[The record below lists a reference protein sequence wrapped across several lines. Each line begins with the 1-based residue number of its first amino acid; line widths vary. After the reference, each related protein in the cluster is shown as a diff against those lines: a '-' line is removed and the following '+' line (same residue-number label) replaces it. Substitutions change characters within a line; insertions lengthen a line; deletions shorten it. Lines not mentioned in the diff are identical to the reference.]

1 MTIVL
6 RKADLDLKIAV
17 PVRRLPALQVPL
29 PTIDKPARLP
39 DTGIHPVVVAI
50 PIASAAWFVAMAWF
64 AFGGGEMNVI
74 LGVIAVF
81 CLLYLGLFVGGGAKA
96 YNAAP
101 GRAYR
106 PEFREFFCGEVEIA
120 TGRIAGREAFWQI
133 ITMPLAFAIGF
144 TVIAMIAIAV

>member
-1 MTIVL
+1 MTIAL
-6 RKADLDLKIAV
+6 RKADLDLKIPA

-29 PTIDKPARLP
+29 PTIDKPARQP
-39 DTGIHPVVVAI
+39 DTGIHPVVVGI
-50 PIASAAWFVAMAWF
+50 PIALAAWFVAVAWF
-64 AFGGGEMNVI
+64 AFGGGEMSVI

-101 GRAYR
+101 EQAYR
-106 PEFREFFCGEVEIA
+106 CGFREFFRVEVDIA
-120 TGRIAGREAFWQI
+120 TGRIAGREAFWKI